1 MNINKRTSRL
11 VVLLSTSSQQFYVE
25 CSIYILYENISPLA
39 VFLAA
44 AASSQLVIYSLL
56 IFYKIFCPH
65 IDRWNLLCAC
75 PKLNKE
81 RKKKSFVK

>member
-11 VVLLSTSSQQFYVE
+11 ACLLSTSFKQFYVE

-44 AASSQLVIYSLL
+44 VPAASQLVI
-56 IFYKIFCPH
+56 
-65 IDRWNLLCAC
+65 
-75 PKLNKE
+75 
-81 RKKKSFVK
+81 